1 MENFDLK
8 KFLVENK
15 LTTNSKLLK
24 EEYEGETVEQA
35 FTKAGIDLSK
45 PITAICSEAPI
56 KLPGLGRM
64 SEPLVTMLGGKFL
77 TILEQERSRRLGLDP
92 YYDRYNEVLYN
103 FSDDIHPGTGELMGE
118 DEDFEE
124 WTKGLTCK
132 LEVYFGDFMFEIWQK
147 DSNLKA
153 DPSFFSVNENSG
165 EASLSDL
172 KKHFDDED
180 IDCSIKDVEIKKTQT
195 KALVIDPDDFGDSPA
210 KVVRVV
216 NRVFNDYPNKD
227 NFTRLKTDPRGYGRL
242 IYIAK

>member
-15 LTTNSKLLK
+15 LTTNSRLLK
-24 EEYEGETVEQA
+24 EVEKENIDLEQA
-35 FTKAGIDLSK
+35 FHDAKINW
-45 PITAICSEAPI
+45 SEEVVVVYESANAM
-56 KLPGLGRM
+56 G
-64 SEPLVTMLGGKFL
+64 EPEIFY
-77 TILEQERSRRLGLDP
+77 IRP
-92 YYDRYNEVLYN
+92 
-103 FSDDIHPGTGELMGE
+103 DDILADLQNSIEESGDAIVSSNTDKSDSIGRGE
-118 DEDFEE
+118 DQTE
-124 WTKGLTCK
+124 GLTFK
-132 LEVYFGDFMFEIWQK
+132 LVVEILDDGLYEIWQ
-147 DSNLKA
+147 DDYPTDAKA
-153 DPSFFSVNENSG
+153 HPDFFSNDIRVNPSLNENSG

-195 KALVIDPDDFGDSPA
+195 KALVVDPDDFGDSPA

-227 NFTRLKTDPRGYGRL
+227 NFTRLKTDPKGYGRL

>member
-1 MENFDLK
+1 MENFNLK

-24 EEYEGETVEQA
+24 EDYEEETVEQA

-92 YYDRYNEVLYN
+92 YYDRYDEVLYN

-153 DPSFFSVNENSG
+153 DLSSFSANES
-165 EASLSDL
+165 
-172 KKHFDDED
+172 
-180 IDCSIKDVEIKKTQT
+180 
-195 KALVIDPDDFGDSPA
+195 
-210 KVVRVV
+210 KV
-216 NRVFNDYPNKD
+216 
-227 NFTRLKTDPRGYGRL
+227 
-242 IYIAK
+242 

>member
-35 FTKAGIDLSK
+35 FRKADIDLAK
-45 PITAICSEAPI
+45 PITAVPSERAIMISGLTIQGDHPI
-56 KLPGLGRM
+56 
-64 SEPLVTMLGGKFL
+64 SMLGGKFAK
-77 TILEQERSRRLGLDP
+77 ILEQERLQRLEEDP
-92 YYDRYNEVLYN
+92 DQDEYEEVLYN
-103 FSDDIHPGTGELMGE
+103 FSDDINPGTGELMGE

-124 WTKGLTCK
+124 YTKGLTCK

>member
-15 LTTNSKLLK
+15 LTSNSKLLK
-24 EEYEGETVEQA
+24 EDYEEDTVEQA
-35 FTKAGIDLSK
+35 FTKADIDLSK
-45 PITAICSEAPI
+45 PITAIPSERAI
-56 KLPGLGRM
+56 VIPGVGVLGDH
-64 SEPLVTMLGGKFL
+64 PVTMLASKFL
-77 TILEQERSRRLGLDP
+77 AALEQERSRRLEEDP
-92 YYDRYNEVLYN
+92 DYEEYDEVLYN

-153 DPSFFSVNENSG
+153 DPNVFSANENSG

-180 IDCSIKDVEIKKTQT
+180 IDCLIKDVEIKKTQT
-195 KALVIDPDDFGDSPA
+195 KALVVDPDDFGDSPA

-227 NFTRLKTDPRGYGRL
+227 KFTRLKTDPRGYGRL